1 MAHKLPNTLNLSHTN
16 FLLLTRSIFDNVKLN
31 DDAFSFIYVLLINVF
46 HIIMLLM
53 LIVMNFLVK
62 IVFLMLYMYLQK
74 TFKGISSRVATLLE
88 TLIFF
93 RMISQDVQLIKNWK
107 DNFECWISFTLCSSI
122 TCGWIYNLVKIIDII
137 LFWNGN

>member
-1 MAHKLPNTLNLSHTN
+1 MTISV
-16 FLLLTRSIFDNVKLN
+16 FDNVKLN
-31 DDAFSFIYVLLINVF
+31 DNASSIVYVVLINVI
-46 HIIMLLM
+46 HIKMFSMLT
-53 LIVMNFLVK
+53 VMNFLLK

-107 DNFECWISFTLCSSI
+107 DNFEC
-122 TCGWIYNLVKIIDII
+122 
-137 LFWNGN
+137 